1 MPDKQKT
8 PTSRNSR
15 LGKEEFSR
23 EIFYKME
30 RGATL
35 SRAALEGRLY
45 VGGATGEKKIRTLKT
60 SGRKVGARMWFFAG
74 NH

>member
-45 VGGATGEKKIRTLKT
+45 VGGATGEKR
-60 SGRKVGARMWFFAG
+60 
-74 NH
+74 